1 MNITIIIN
9 MSIIIITM
17 ITIKHGPNFNTT
29 TTIIII
35 IIIIIITASN
45 FSIANELFDF
55 LHLGREHATRPR
67 AILAY
72 VNIWNGN
79 IWEIINRMAPTS
91 TPPPPPP
98 PSSSSSSSLHPT
110 SASPSNYSTSSASV
124 ENMLHVLVPF
134 WPM

>member
-29 TTIIII
+29 TTIII

-79 IWEIINRMAPTS
+79 IWEIINRKPNYTRIWVVRWEVTVGYRANAFV
-91 TPPPPPP
+91 PP
-98 PSSSSSSSLHPT
+98 
-110 SASPSNYSTSSASV
+110 
-124 ENMLHVLVPF
+124 
-134 WPM
+134 

>member
-9 MSIIIITM
+9 TSTIIITI

-29 TTIIII
+29 
-35 IIIIIITASN
+35 IIIITASN
-45 FSIANELFDF
+45 FSIAYELFDF

-79 IWEIINRMAPTS
+79 IWEIINRKPNTPSASDLTPTS
-91 TPPPPPP
+91 TT
-98 PSSSSSSSLHPT
+98 PSTEPSGFKSRPVIQKPENWAQMTKGQKRHWNQRKYLPT
-110 SASPSNYSTSSASV
+110 
-124 ENMLHVLVPF
+124 
-134 WPM
+134 